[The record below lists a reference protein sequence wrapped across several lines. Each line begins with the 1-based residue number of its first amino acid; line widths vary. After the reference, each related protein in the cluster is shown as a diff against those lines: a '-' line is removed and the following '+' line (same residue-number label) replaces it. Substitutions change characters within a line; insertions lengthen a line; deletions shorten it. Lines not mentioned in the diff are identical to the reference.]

1 MIGIL
6 FVCFGQN
13 GLGWLK
19 MESMKQVKITQ
30 ITCVR
35 SDSRLATSVSVTV
48 NDAELEQ
55 IRKDIR
61 TINKCDRVLFNY
73 EEVE

>member
-1 MIGIL
+1 MG
-6 FVCFGQN
+6 
-13 GLGWLK
+13 
-19 MESMKQVKITQ
+19 SMKQVKITQ

-35 SDSRLATSVSVTV
+35 SDSRLATPVSVIV